1 MSLLIVPAC
10 DICSKPKGAT
20 NRWFVA
26 FRRMP
31 VKGIGTCRTVIFDW
45 TMKLAQRPKAIHIC
59 GEGCIST
66 FLSRDMENRT
76 TEDRTKVKI
85 PGGEDG
91 I

>member
-1 MSLLIVPAC
+1 MSLLIVPTC

-31 VKGIGTCRTVIFDW
+31 VKGLGTCRTVIFDW
-45 TMKLAQRPKAIHIC
+45 SAKLAQSKRAIHIC
-59 GEGCIST
+59 GEGCVST

-76 TEDRTKVKI
+76 TETKDKVLKI
-85 PGGEDG
+85 AGEE
-91 I
+91 